1 MVPVAE
7 RMDALTMPSTVD
19 TDSREP
25 EFIFVD
31 DVPESGNP
39 VAKDIPPD
47 FACEECGTPLTYA
60 GRGRKPK
67 YCDEHK
73 PGRTGSAT
81 KSRGSSTGNLAL
93 IERAINELEAIYG
106 ISAQAIKFVDDRS
119 GKIVY
124 EDRRKLA
131 ESWRALLETNKKFR
145 NAFAELEQK
154 TAWLPVIMAH
164 GDVAAAIFFSRAA
177 ERINQA
183 LSEEMMNGAQ
193 L

>member
-1 MVPVAE
+1 MTAST
-7 RMDALTMPSTVD
+7 DARD
-19 TDSREP
+19 P

-39 VAKDIPPD
+39 VSKDVPPD
-47 FACEECGTPLTYA
+47 FACEECGAPLTYA
-60 GRGRKPK
+60 GRGRKPRF
-67 YCDEHK
+67 CDEHK
-73 PGRTGSAT
+73 PGRSSSSG
-81 KSRGSSTGNLAL
+81 KPRGSSTGNLAL
-93 IERAINELEAIYG
+93 IERAVNELEAIYG
-106 ISAQAIKFVDDRS
+106 ISAQAIKFVDERS

-124 EDRRKLA
+124 DDRRKLA

-145 NAFAELEQK
+145 NAFVELEQK

-177 ERINQA
+177 ERINAA
-183 LSEEMMNGAQ
+183 LSEEMTNGVQ